1 MCIVNH
7 TITFLLCKKRN
18 VIDTL
23 HYRYFP
29 FNNTVPIKNPKH
41 KPKATV
47 PANEYLIQGELAN
60 LSDSIVIG
68 LYVDEGNIFNLVAR
82 DTLLNGKF
90 SFRDTVSVTKKML
103 IMSDNK
109 GFPGTWL
116 EVWIA
121 PGEYIEIKGEDK
133 LLKTWEVVSDIP
145 EQAEENRF
153 TACAMAQQKELMQHL
168 AAEYD
173 WQRMMFIDH
182 AGDQEFE
189 KKGWAKIDSIRKL
202 TTPLRQEIW
211 KKELEYMKEAPI
223 SKVWIDK
230 LLLYASMMKY
240 ETVMPY
246 KEEVKS
252 LYARMPETEKQTD
265 AGQEITAYIY
275 PPSVAGIGD
284 MMVDGELYDV
294 NDSLRHISEFA
305 GRFILLDFWSSGCG
319 PCVESIPEMEKVI
332 ETYKDRMTVISISE
346 DPKARWKEYVKT
358 KGMGGNQW
366 NELRRGRTGLAV
378 SYQVKGIPHYV
389 LIAPSGKIQ
398 DMWSGYGSG
407 SLLEKVKKNLK

>member
-1 MCIVNH
+1 MRKYIIVPVLLAVVLVMMCH
-7 TITFLLCKKRN
+7 CTSDR
-18 VIDTL
+18 
-23 HYRYFP
+23 
-29 FNNTVPIKNPKH
+29 
-41 KPKATV
+41 KATV

-202 TTPLRQEIW
+202 TTPLQQEIW

-294 NDSLRHISEFA
+294 NDSLRHISEFV

-332 ETYKDRMTVISISE
+332 DTYKDRMTVISISE

-407 SLLEKVKKNLK
+407 SLLETVKKYLK

>member
-1 MCIVNH
+1 MRKYIIVPVFLAVVLVMMCH
-7 TITFLLCKKRN
+7 CTSDR
-18 VIDTL
+18 
-23 HYRYFP
+23 
-29 FNNTVPIKNPKH
+29 
-41 KPKATV
+41 KATV

-202 TTPLRQEIW
+202 TTPLQQEIW
-211 KKELEYMKEAPI
+211 KKELEYMKEIVSLGFEVII
-223 SKVWIDK
+223 SGVFAYGLDESWLGRKIDDKAIDELVEINKKVGIN
-230 LLLYASMMKY
+230 LAFEGGEA
-240 ETVMPY
+240 ET
-246 KEEVKS
+246 
-252 LYARMPETEKQTD
+252 LA
-265 AGQEITAYIY
+265 
-275 PPSVAGIGD
+275 
-284 MMVDGELYDV
+284 VDGPIFKKRINILKNKKTWHLDSGLYIIEEAEL
-294 NDSLRHISEFA
+294 
-305 GRFILLDFWSSGCG
+305 
-319 PCVESIPEMEKVI
+319 
-332 ETYKDRMTVISISE
+332 E
-346 DPKARWKEYVKT
+346 DK
-358 KGMGGNQW
+358 
-366 NELRRGRTGLAV
+366 
-378 SYQVKGIPHYV
+378 
-389 LIAPSGKIQ
+389 
-398 DMWSGYGSG
+398 
-407 SLLEKVKKNLK
+407 

>member
-1 MCIVNH
+1 MRKYIIVPVFLAVVLVMMCH
-7 TITFLLCKKRN
+7 CTSDR
-18 VIDTL
+18 
-23 HYRYFP
+23 
-29 FNNTVPIKNPKH
+29 
-41 KPKATV
+41 KATV

-202 TTPLRQEIW
+202 TTPLQQEIW
-211 KKELEYMKEAPI
+211 KKELEYMKEIVSLGFEVII
-223 SKVWIDK
+223 SGVFAYGLDESWLGRKIDDKAIDELVEINKKVGIN
-230 LLLYASMMKY
+230 LAFEGGEA
-240 ETVMPY
+240 ET
-246 KEEVKS
+246 
-252 LYARMPETEKQTD
+252 LA
-265 AGQEITAYIY
+265 
-275 PPSVAGIGD
+275 
-284 MMVDGELYDV
+284 VDGPIFKKRINILKDKKTWHLDSGLYIIEEAEL
-294 NDSLRHISEFA
+294 
-305 GRFILLDFWSSGCG
+305 
-319 PCVESIPEMEKVI
+319 
-332 ETYKDRMTVISISE
+332 E
-346 DPKARWKEYVKT
+346 DK
-358 KGMGGNQW
+358 
-366 NELRRGRTGLAV
+366 
-378 SYQVKGIPHYV
+378 
-389 LIAPSGKIQ
+389 
-398 DMWSGYGSG
+398 
-407 SLLEKVKKNLK
+407 

>member
-1 MCIVNH
+1 MRKYIIVPVLLAVVLVMMCH
-7 TITFLLCKKRN
+7 CTSDR
-18 VIDTL
+18 
-23 HYRYFP
+23 
-29 FNNTVPIKNPKH
+29 
-41 KPKATV
+41 KATV

-202 TTPLRQEIW
+202 TTPLQQEIW

-319 PCVESIPEMEKVI
+319 PCVEAIPEMEKVI
-332 ETYKDRMTVISISE
+332 DTYKDRMTVISISE

-407 SLLEKVKKNLK
+407 SLLETVKKNLK

>member
-1 MCIVNH
+1 MRKYIIVPVLLAVVLVMMCH
-7 TITFLLCKKRN
+7 CTSDR
-18 VIDTL
+18 
-23 HYRYFP
+23 
-29 FNNTVPIKNPKH
+29 
-41 KPKATV
+41 KATV

-202 TTPLRQEIW
+202 TTPLQQEIW

-332 ETYKDRMTVISISE
+332 DTYKDRMTVISISE
-346 DPKARWKEYVKT
+346 DPKARWKEDVKT

-407 SLLEKVKKNLK
+407 SLLETVKKNLK

>member
-1 MCIVNH
+1 M
-7 TITFLLCKKRN
+7 
-18 VIDTL
+18 
-23 HYRYFP
+23 
-29 FNNTVPIKNPKH
+29 
-41 KPKATV
+41 
-47 PANEYLIQGELAN
+47 
-60 LSDSIVIG
+60 
-68 LYVDEGNIFNLVAR
+68 
-82 DTLLNGKF
+82 
-90 SFRDTVSVTKKML
+90 
-103 IMSDNK
+103 
-109 GFPGTWL
+109 
-116 EVWIA
+116 
-121 PGEYIEIKGEDK
+121 
-133 LLKTWEVVSDIP
+133 
-145 EQAEENRF
+145 
-153 TACAMAQQKELMQHL
+153 

-240 ETVMPY
+240 ETVM
-246 KEEVKS
+246 
-252 LYARMPETEKQTD
+252 
-265 AGQEITAYIY
+265 
-275 PPSVAGIGD
+275 PSVAGIGD

>member
-1 MCIVNH
+1 MRKYIIVPVLLAVVLVMMCH
-7 TITFLLCKKRN
+7 CTSDR
-18 VIDTL
+18 
-23 HYRYFP
+23 
-29 FNNTVPIKNPKH
+29 
-41 KPKATV
+41 KATV

-223 SKVWIDK
+223 SKVRIDK

>member
-1 MCIVNH
+1 MRKYIIVPVLLAVVLVMMCH
-7 TITFLLCKKRN
+7 CTSDR
-18 VIDTL
+18 
-23 HYRYFP
+23 
-29 FNNTVPIKNPKH
+29 
-41 KPKATV
+41 KATV

-173 WQRMMFIDH
+173 WQRMMFLDH
-182 AGDQEFE
+182 VGDQEFE

-202 TTPLRQEIW
+202 TTPLQQEIW

-284 MMVDGELYDV
+284 MMVDGELSDV

-332 ETYKDRMTVISISE
+332 DTYKDRMTVISISE

>member
-1 MCIVNH
+1 MRKYIIVPVLLAVVLVMMCH
-7 TITFLLCKKRN
+7 CTSDR
-18 VIDTL
+18 
-23 HYRYFP
+23 
-29 FNNTVPIKNPKH
+29 
-41 KPKATV
+41 KATV

-202 TTPLRQEIW
+202 TTPLQQEIW

-294 NDSLRHISEFA
+294 NDSLRHISEFV

-332 ETYKDRMTVISISE
+332 DTYKDRMTVISISE
-346 DPKARWKEYVKT
+346 DPKAHWKEYVKT

-407 SLLEKVKKNLK
+407 SLLETVKKNLK

>member
-1 MCIVNH
+1 MRKYIIVPVLLAVVLVMMCH
-7 TITFLLCKKRN
+7 CTSDR
-18 VIDTL
+18 
-23 HYRYFP
+23 
-29 FNNTVPIKNPKH
+29 
-41 KPKATV
+41 KATV

-153 TACAMAQQKELMQHL
+153 TAFAMAQQKELMQHL

-173 WQRMMFIDH
+173 WQRMMFLDH

-202 TTPLRQEIW
+202 TTPLQQEIW

-332 ETYKDRMTVISISE
+332 DTYKDRMTVISISE

-378 SYQVKGIPHYV
+378 SYQVKGIPYYV

>member
-1 MCIVNH
+1 MRKYIIVPVLLAVVLVMMCH
-7 TITFLLCKKRN
+7 CTSDR
-18 VIDTL
+18 
-23 HYRYFP
+23 
-29 FNNTVPIKNPKH
+29 
-41 KPKATV
+41 KATV

-153 TACAMAQQKELMQHL
+153 TACVMAQQKELMQHL

-202 TTPLRQEIW
+202 TTPLQQEIW

-294 NDSLRHISEFA
+294 NDSLRHISEFV

-332 ETYKDRMTVISISE
+332 DTYKDRMTVISISE

-407 SLLEKVKKNLK
+407 SLLETVKKNLK

>member
-1 MCIVNH
+1 MRKYIIVPVLLAVVLVMMCH
-7 TITFLLCKKRN
+7 CTSDR
-18 VIDTL
+18 
-23 HYRYFP
+23 
-29 FNNTVPIKNPKH
+29 
-41 KPKATV
+41 KATV

-202 TTPLRQEIW
+202 TTPLQQEIW

-252 LYARMPETEKQTD
+252 LYALMPETEKQTD

-332 ETYKDRMTVISISE
+332 DTYKDRMTVISISE

-407 SLLEKVKKNLK
+407 SLLETVKKNLK

>member
-1 MCIVNH
+1 MRKYIIVPVLLAVVLVMMCH
-7 TITFLLCKKRN
+7 CTSDR
-18 VIDTL
+18 
-23 HYRYFP
+23 
-29 FNNTVPIKNPKH
+29 
-41 KPKATV
+41 KATV

-202 TTPLRQEIW
+202 TTPLQQEIW

-240 ETVMPY
+240 KTVMPY

-294 NDSLRHISEFA
+294 NDSLRHISEFV

-332 ETYKDRMTVISISE
+332 DTYKDRMTVISISE

-407 SLLEKVKKNLK
+407 SLLETVKKNLK

>member
-1 MCIVNH
+1 MRKYIIVPVFLAVVLVMMCH
-7 TITFLLCKKRN
+7 CTSDR
-18 VIDTL
+18 
-23 HYRYFP
+23 
-29 FNNTVPIKNPKH
+29 
-41 KPKATV
+41 KAPV

-202 TTPLRQEIW
+202 TTPLQQEIW

-246 KEEVKS
+246 HN
-252 LYARMPETEKQTD
+252 
-265 AGQEITAYIY
+265 AGKRNRLCYINN
-275 PPSVAGIGD
+275 S
-284 MMVDGELYDV
+284 
-294 NDSLRHISEFA
+294 RSEF
-305 GRFILLDFWSSGCG
+305 RS
-319 PCVESIPEMEKVI
+319 
-332 ETYKDRMTVISISE
+332 
-346 DPKARWKEYVKT
+346 
-358 KGMGGNQW
+358 Q
-366 NELRRGRTGLAV
+366 
-378 SYQVKGIPHYV
+378 
-389 LIAPSGKIQ
+389 
-398 DMWSGYGSG
+398 
-407 SLLEKVKKNLK
+407 

>member
-1 MCIVNH
+1 MRKYIIVPVLLAVVLVMMCH
-7 TITFLLCKKRN
+7 CTSDR
-18 VIDTL
+18 
-23 HYRYFP
+23 
-29 FNNTVPIKNPKH
+29 
-41 KPKATV
+41 KATV

-202 TTPLRQEIW
+202 TTPLQQEIW

-305 GRFILLDFWSSGCG
+305 GRFILLDFWSIGCG

-332 ETYKDRMTVISISE
+332 DTYKDRMTVISISE

-398 DMWSGYGSG
+398 DMWFGYGSG